1 MPTLEA
7 REAQE
12 ALTAPAAL
20 SAPVFRPGDEGYDE
34 ERLGYN
40 LALDHRPAL
49 IVRAR
54 DTADVQEAVRYAAAA
69 GLGVAVQA
77 TGHGVSR
84 SAEGQLMIS
93 TRQMTGVRIDPARR
107 TATVAAGTVW
117 QDVLAATA
125 PHGLAPLNGSNPG
138 VGAIGYTVGGGMGLL
153 GRRYGYAADHVRGLD
168 VVTADGRLRTVTP
181 DREPDLFWALRGGKG
196 NFGVVVSM
204 EIDLFPVAELY
215 GGGLYFG
222 PDMAATALRAY
233 AEWTATVPEEM
244 SSSIQ
249 LIRYPDLPVLPE
261 AMRGKYVAHIRIAW
275 SGEDHTR
282 GERLV
287 RPLRALGPVLQDT
300 VATMPYLEVG
310 SIHHEPPF
318 PVAAYDRNTALRELS
333 PAAVE
338 ALLELAGPRADAPY
352 FVEIRHHGGAYAR
365 PPRTD
370 SAVAGRD
377 AGFMLF
383 STSIMEPGRLPAI
396 RTAHDLLHRTMEPWG
411 TGGAFVNFFGIDDT
425 GADRVRSAYTESGH
439 ARLTALKAAYD
450 PANLFRVNYNIEPA
464 AS

>member
-1 MPTLEA
+1 MPTQ
-7 REAQE
+7 EAQKE
-12 ALTAPAAL
+12 LPAPAAPAAL
-20 SAPVFRPGDEGYDE
+20 AAPVFTPGDPGYDE

-54 DTADVQEAVRYAAAA
+54 DTADVQEAVRYAAEA

-77 TGHGVSR
+77 TGHGISR

-93 TRQMTGVRIDPARR
+93 TRRMTGVQVDPARR

-117 QDVLAATA
+117 QDVLTATA
-125 PHGLAPLNGSNPG
+125 PYGLAPLNGSNPG
-138 VGAIGYTVGGGMGLL
+138 VGAVGYTVGGGMGLL
-153 GRRYGYAADHVRGLD
+153 GRRYGYAADHVRSLD
-168 VVTADGRLRTVTP
+168 VVTADGRLRTATP
-181 DREPDLFWALRGGKG
+181 DLEPDLFWALRGGKG

-204 EIDLFPVAELY
+204 ELDLFPVAELY

-222 PDMAATALRAY
+222 ADMAATALRAY

-244 SSSIQ
+244 SSSVQ

-261 AMRGKYVAHIRIAW
+261 AMRGRYVTHIRIAW
-275 SGEDHTR
+275 SGDHAE

-287 RPLRALGPVLQDT
+287 QPLRDLGPALQDT
-300 VATMPYLEVG
+300 VTKMPYLEVG

-318 PVAAYDRNTALRELS
+318 PVAAYDRNTALREL
-333 PAAVE
+333 PPVAVE
-338 ALLELAGPRADAPY
+338 ALLELAGPQADAPY

-396 RTAHDLLHRTMEPWG
+396 RAAHDLLHRTMEPWG

-439 ARLTALKAAYD
+439 ARLAALKAAYD
-450 PANLFRVNYNIEPA
+450 PENLFRVNYNIEPTA
-464 AS
+464 G